1 VNIYFGISGVIG
13 KKYRFWRY
21 SKTVF
26 FFLRAS
32 DNFERRRK
40 NYETGSMQFYQ
51 GKIMKLPSNALTDR
65 SISG

>member
-1 VNIYFGISGVIG
+1 VNIYFGI
-13 KKYRFWRY
+13 WD
-21 SKTVF
+21 KTVF

-51 GKIMKLPSNALTDR
+51 GRIMKLPSNALTDR
-65 SISG
+65 SIKG